1 MGKIDVTNL
10 IPSECG
16 GGTGFFW
23 ISQVLVFED
32 SVIAIIQLRAQI
44 KGDTSTWLG
53 SRECKQL
60 KLVNVNLLIG

>member
-1 MGKIDVTNL
+1 
-10 IPSECG
+10 
-16 GGTGFFW
+16 
-23 ISQVLVFED
+23 VFED

-44 KGDTSTWLG
+44 KGDTFTWLG